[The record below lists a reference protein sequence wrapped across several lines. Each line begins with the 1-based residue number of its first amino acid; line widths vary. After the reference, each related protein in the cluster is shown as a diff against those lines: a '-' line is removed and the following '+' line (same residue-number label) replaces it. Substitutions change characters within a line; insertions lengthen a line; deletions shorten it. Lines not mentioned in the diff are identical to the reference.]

1 MILQKATAMTHTEH
15 REYLKFSGQSRLDK
29 AINSLLGLIEGIA
42 ADGKVT
48 AGEVAFLD
56 LWLQENG
63 DLRNKH
69 PYNELMPV
77 IEEALRDGVLSDAE
91 RADILF
97 VCEKLR
103 STDFFDAVTADMQR
117 LHGFLGGIM
126 ADGVVTEAELRTL
139 SDWVADHDHLKSVW
153 PYDEV
158 ESLIST
164 VLRDGKI
171 DADEQRMLK
180 AFFSEFLALL
190 DNQTITTPQMLE
202 GTTLTGVCAICPEI
216 SFEGKTF
223 CFTGAS
229 NRLSRKQFGE
239 LVQKLGGLSA
249 DGITKK
255 TDYLVIGAEGNPAWA
270 FACYGRKVEKAVM
283 LRKEGVRIVL
293 VHENDF
299 HDAVADA

>member
-1 MILQKATAMTHTEH
+1 MAHPDH
-15 REYLKFSGQSRLDK
+15 REYLRFSGRSRLDK
-29 AINSLLGLIEGIA
+29 AINSLLGLTEGIA
-42 ADGKVT
+42 ADGRVT
-48 AGEVAFLD
+48 ADEVAFLG
-56 LWLQENG
+56 LWLQENR
-63 DLRNKH
+63 DLRNMH
-69 PYNELMPV
+69 PYSELMPL
-77 IEEALRDGVLSDAE
+77 IEEALLDGVLSDEE
-91 RADILF
+91 RADIHF

-103 STDFFDAVTADMQR
+103 STQFFDAVTADMQR
-117 LHGFLGGIM
+117 LHGFLGGVM
-126 ADGVVTEAELRTL
+126 ADGVITEAELRTL
-139 SDWVADHDHLKSVW
+139 SDWLADHDHLKSVW

-158 ESLIST
+158 ESLIAT
-164 VLRDGKI
+164 VLCDGKI

-202 GTTLTGVCAICPEI
+202 GTTLTGVCAMCPEI

-229 NRLSRKQFGE
+229 SRLSRKQFGE
-239 LVQKLGGLSA
+239 LVHKLGGLPS
-249 DGITKK
+249 DGVTKK
-255 TDYLVIGAEGNPAWA
+255 TDYLVIGAEGNPAWV
-270 FACYGRKVEKAVM
+270 FACYGRKVEKAVA

>member
-1 MILQKATAMTHTEH
+1 MTHPDH
-15 REYLKFSGQSRLDK
+15 REYLKFSGRSRLDK
-29 AINSLLGLIEGIA
+29 AINSLVGLIEGIA

-48 AGEVAFLD
+48 AGEMALLN

-77 IEEALRDGVLSDAE
+77 VEEALRDGDFSDEE
-91 RADILF
+91 RADIFF

-103 STDFFDAVTADMQR
+103 STEFFDVVTADMQR
-117 LHGFLGGIM
+117 LHGFLAGAM
-126 ADGVVTEAELRTL
+126 ADGIVTEAELRTL
-139 SDWVADHDHLKSVW
+139 SDWIDDHDQLKSLW

-158 ESLIST
+158 ESVVST

-171 DADEQRMLK
+171 DADEQKMLQ

-190 DNQTITTPQMLE
+190 DNRTITTPQMLQ
-202 GTTLTGVCAICPEI
+202 GSTLAGVCAMCPEI
-216 SFEGKTF
+216 SFEGRTF

-239 LVQKLGGLSA
+239 LVQKLGGQPSE
-249 DGITKK
+249 GVTKK

-270 FACYGRKVEKAVM
+270 YACYGRKVEKAVT
-283 LRKEGVRIVL
+283 LRKEGIRIVL

>member
-1 MILQKATAMTHTEH
+1 MTHPDH
-15 REYLKFSGQSRLDK
+15 REYLKFSGRSRLDK
-29 AINSLLGLIEGIA
+29 AINSLVGLIEGIA
-42 ADGKVT
+42 ADGKVM
-48 AGEVAFLD
+48 AGEIAFLG
-56 LWLQENG
+56 LWLQENS
-63 DLRNKH
+63 DLQGKH

-77 IEEALRDGVLSDAE
+77 IEEALRDGVLADEE

-97 VCEKLR
+97 VCEKLS
-103 STDFFDAVTADMQR
+103 STEYFDVVTADMQR
-117 LHGFLGGIM
+117 LHGFLAGAM
-126 ADGVVTEAELRTL
+126 ADGVVTEAELRAL
-139 SDWVADHDHLKSVW
+139 SDWIADHDHLKSLW

-158 ESLIST
+158 ESVVST

-171 DADEQRMLK
+171 DADEQKMLQ

-190 DNQTITTPQMLE
+190 DNRTITTPQMLE
-202 GTTLTGVCAICPEI
+202 GSTLTGVCAMCPEI
-216 SFEGKTF
+216 AFEGKTF

-229 NRLSRKQFGE
+229 NRLSRKQFEE
-239 LVQKLGGLSA
+239 LVEKLGGQPSK
-249 DGITKK
+249 GVTQK

-270 FACYGRKVEKAVM
+270 YACYGRKVEKAVT

>member
-1 MILQKATAMTHTEH
+1 MTHTDH
-15 REYLKFSGQSRLDK
+15 REYLKFSGRSRLDK
-29 AINSLLGLIEGIA
+29 AINSLVGLIEGIA
-42 ADGKVT
+42 SDGKVT
-48 AGEVAFLD
+48 ADEVTFLD
-56 LWLQENG
+56 LWLQENSN
-63 DLRNKH
+63 LRNKH

-77 IEEALRDGVLSDAE
+77 IEEALRDGVLSDEE
-91 RADILF
+91 RTDILF

-103 STDFFDAVTADMQR
+103 STEYFDAVTADMQL

-126 ADGVVTEAELRTL
+126 ADGVITEVELRAL
-139 SDWVADHDHLKSVW
+139 SDWIADHDHLKSLW

-158 ESLIST
+158 ESLVST

-171 DADEQRMLK
+171 EADEQKMLQ
-180 AFFSEFLALL
+180 AFFSEFLTLL
-190 DNQTITTPQMLE
+190 DNRTITTPQMLE
-202 GTTLTGVCAICPEI
+202 GTTLTGVCTMCPDI
-216 SFEGKTF
+216 SFEGRTF

-239 LVQKLGGLSA
+239 LVQKLGGLPL
-249 DGITKK
+249 DGVTKK

-270 FACYGRKVEKAVM
+270 YACYGRKVEKAVS
-283 LRKEGVRIVL
+283 LRKEGVRIIL

>member
-1 MILQKATAMTHTEH
+1 MTHPDH
-15 REYLKFSGQSRLDK
+15 REYLKFSGRSRLEK
-29 AINSLLGLIEGIA
+29 AVNSLIGIVEGIA
-42 ADGKVT
+42 ADGKIST
-48 AGEVAFLD
+48 DEIRFLQ
-56 LWLQENG
+56 LWLDENRSLY
-63 DLRNKH
+63 DRH

-77 IEEALRDGVLSDAE
+77 VAEALRDGQLSADE
-91 RADILF
+91 KDDILF

-103 STDFFDAVTADMQR
+103 STEFFDAVTADMQR
-117 LHGFLGGIM
+117 LHGMLGGIM
-126 ADGVVTEAELRTL
+126 ADGNITEEELRGL
-139 SDWVADHDHLKSVW
+139 SDWLADHETLKTCW

-158 ESLIST
+158 ESIVST

-171 DADEQRMLK
+171 DEGEQKLLQ

-190 DNQTITTPQMLE
+190 DNRTITTPQMFE
-202 GTTLTGVCAICPEI
+202 GASLTGVCTMCPEI
-216 SFEGKTF
+216 SFDGKSF

-229 NRLSRKQFGE
+229 TRLSRKQFNE
-239 LVQKLGGLSA
+239 LVAQLGGQPSE
-249 DGITKK
+249 GVTKK

-270 FACYGRKVEKAVM
+270 YACYGRKVEKAVT